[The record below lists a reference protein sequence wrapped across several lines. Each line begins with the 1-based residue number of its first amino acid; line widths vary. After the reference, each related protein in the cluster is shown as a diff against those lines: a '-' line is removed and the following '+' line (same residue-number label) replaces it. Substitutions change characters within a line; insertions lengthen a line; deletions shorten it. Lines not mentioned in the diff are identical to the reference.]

1 MIRTWARRCGRIR
14 RCVPVWRP
22 LPAVE
27 GETFRG
33 FARQLFV
40 LVLPGIWVAGVLAWE
55 LAGPGDGRPLQLL
68 AAAPAIACAGSGRR
82 ECVLLGGV
90 CALLAL
96 VPFGPG
102 SGTDP
107 PATRP
112 ATCAAV
118 LTVVAASYLTAGR
131 RARLLRELDRTR
143 DVAEAAQRL
152 VLRPLPE
159 RLGSVRVAA
168 GHLSAG
174 EGALIGGDLYDAVVT
189 RYGLRVVIGDVRGH
203 GLAAIGTVSVMLGC
217 FREAV
222 HDEPALSGV
231 LRRLDRTLARHL
243 AERARAEHPAS
254 GGTAPEGPAA
264 GGPAAEEFVTVLV
277 LQLAPSGEF
286 TALNCGHPWP
296 YRFSSGT
303 AEPVAEDAPLP
314 PLGLFPLPDRLRP
327 LAGRLA
333 DGEGLL
339 LYTDGAEDAR
349 DADGAFFPLETELRA
364 CLSGE
369 VAPAPRALVTAV
381 RDRIVRHAAGRLT
394 DDVALLA
401 LAPGRPRAAPAEGP
415 RVPAQGAPRT
425 PDVPRGQHGSH
436 PV

>member
-1 MIRTWARRCGRIR
+1 MIRTWARQCGRVR
-14 RCVPVWRP
+14 RRVQAWRP
-22 LPAVE
+22 LPPVE

-33 FARQLFV
+33 FARRLFV
-40 LVLPGIWVAGVLAWE
+40 LVLPGLWVAGVLVWE
-55 LAGPGDGRPLQLL
+55 LAGSGHDQPLQLL
-68 AAAPAIACAGSGRR
+68 AAAPAIACAGTGRR
-82 ECVLLGGV
+82 ECVVLGGL

-102 SGTDP
+102 SGIAP
-107 PATRP
+107 PAGRLG
-112 ATCAAV
+112 TCAAV
-118 LTVVAASYLTAGR
+118 LAVVVASYLTAGR

-159 RLGSVRVAA
+159 RLGGIRVAA

-174 EGALIGGDLYDAVVT
+174 EGALIGGDLYDAVPT

-203 GLAAIGTVSVMLGC
+203 GLGAIGTVSVMLGC

-222 HDEPALSGV
+222 HDEPGLPGV

-243 AERARAEHPAS
+243 AERARAEHPAC
-254 GGTAPEGPAA
+254 GGVVTDS
-264 GGPAAEEFVTVLV
+264 PAAEEFVTVLL

-296 YRFSSGT
+296 YRFSGGA
-303 AEPVAEDAPLP
+303 AEPAAEDGPLP

-327 LAGRLA
+327 LSGRL
-333 DGEGLL
+333 DRGEGLL

-349 DADGAFFPLETELRA
+349 DADGAFFPLDTQLRA
-364 CLSGE
+364 CLAE
-369 VAPAPRALVTAV
+369 AAPEPPLPGALVTAV
-381 RDRIVRHAAGRLT
+381 RDRIVRHAGGRLT

-401 LAPGRPRAAPAEGP
+401 LAPGRPRAGAAASP
-415 RVPAQGAPRT
+415 RVPAQGTPHT
-425 PDVPRGQHGSH
+425 PDVPRGHHGSH